1 MLLCGRESN
10 KAFQSLHVFILILL
24 IMDRW
29 HIVLVYELFS
39 SLDESLITFPQHLHG
54 CFPPNNVA
62 RAPPIKP
69 YTAAPIKPGGN
80 LLP

>member
-1 MLLCGRESN
+1 MLLCGRESDE
-10 KAFQSLHVFILILL
+10 AFQSLLVFILILL

-39 SLDESLITFPQHLHG
+39 SLERRLRVTFPQHLHG
-54 CFPPNNVA
+54 CFPPNVA